1 MLNILTAQDKVT
13 SSVIK
18 LELQRCRAE
27 NGDVTTCLK
36 LPTLFEATKQMCS
49 LHDLFTVDKIYRSIS
64 PCIEWHDTNTQ
75 LVRLFTEEQKK

>member
-1 MLNILTAQDKVT
+1 MNILTAQDKVT

-36 LPTLFEATKQMCS
+36 LPTEATKQTCS
-49 LHDLFTVDKIYRSIS
+49 LHDIS
-64 PCIEWHDTNTQ
+64 YLLLITKYIGPYLPCVEWHDMNTE
-75 LVRLFTEEQKK
+75 LVRLFTEEHKK

>member
-27 NGDVTTCLK
+27 NGDVSTCLK
-36 LPTLFEATKQMCS
+36 LPTLFEATKYMRLLHGIRYLLLIPKSMCRMAYE
-49 LHDLFTVDKIYRSIS
+49 HIACKTIYRGTKEVI
-64 PCIEWHDTNTQ
+64 
-75 LVRLFTEEQKK
+75 